1 MDEKRQRFGSRL
13 GFILLSAGCAI
24 GLGNV
29 YRFPM
34 KVGQNG
40 GGVFVLVYVLCLIL
54 LGLPVMVMEFTVGRA
69 AQASP
74 VRVYHKLVPEKKG
87 WRVHGYLSLVA
98 NILLMMFYT
107 TIAGW
112 IFKYCILSAAGTFQ
126 GKDADGI
133 TGVFLHTLGAD
144 GGNVWAAN
152 GMMILFTAIMA
163 VAACFICSFS
173 LQSGLE
179 KVTKYMMLALFVLMV
194 IMAVYG
200 FTLDGAKEGLSF
212 YLKPD
217 FSKLNGGVVAEAM
230 NQSFFTLSLGIG
242 SMAIFGSYLGKDRSL
257 TGESIT
263 IIILDTFV
271 AIVAGLII
279 FPACFTYGIEPG
291 EGAGLLFMTLP
302 NVFNGIPGGR
312 IIGVLFFVFMTFAA
326 FSTVL
331 AVYENIIACT
341 SELTNW
347 SRKKT
352 ALIVAIGMILLNIP
366 FILGNNVWSNF
377 HPFGLEGKDVSD
389 LEDFFVSTLML
400 PLGSLT
406 YVLFCTTKFGW
417 GWKNFISEANEGA
430 GVKFPKWFKPYV
442 TFVLPLIIIVVFVLG
457 IISYF
462 GLNK

>member
-1 MDEKRQRFGSRL
+1 MEKREHLGSRL

-34 KVGQNG
+34 KVGQYG
-40 GGVFVLVYVLCLIL
+40 GGAFVLVYILCLIL
-54 LGLPVMVMEFTVGRA
+54 LGLPVMVMEFSLGRA
-69 AQASP
+69 AQKSP
-74 VRVYHKLVPEKKG
+74 VYIYNELTPEKKG
-87 WRVHGYLSLVA
+87 WRVHGYLSPFA
-98 NILLMMFYT
+98 NVLLMMFYT

-112 IFKYCILSAAGTFQ
+112 ILRYFIKTAAGNFV
-126 GKDADGI
+126 GKDSDGV
-133 TGVFLHTLGAD
+133 TGEFLGMLGD
-144 GGNVWAAN
+144 PW
-152 GMMILFTAIMA
+152 MMIVFTAITA
-163 VAACFICSFS
+163 IVACFICSFS
-173 LQSGLE
+173 LQKGLE
-179 KVTKYMMLALFVLMV
+179 RITKYMMVALLVLMV
-194 IMAVYG
+194 GLAIYG
-200 FTLDGAKEGLSF
+200 LTLSGAKDGLSF

-217 FSKLNGGVVAEAM
+217 FSKLDFGVVSEAM

-242 SMAIFGSYLGKDRSL
+242 SMAIFGSYLGKERSL

-271 AIVAGLII
+271 AITAGLII
-279 FPACFTYGIEPG
+279 FPACFTYGIEPT
-291 EGAGLLFMTLP
+291 EGAGLLFLTLP

-312 IIGVLFFVFMTFAA
+312 IVGALFFVFMTFAA

-341 SELTNW
+341 SEAFKW

-352 ALIVAIGMILLNIP
+352 ALFVCIAMILLNVP

-377 HPFGLEGKDVSD
+377 HAFGIEGKDVSD

-406 YVLFCTTKFGW
+406 YVLYCTRKFGW
-417 GWKNFISEANEGA
+417 GWKNFTEEANTGK
-430 GVKFPKWFKPYV
+430 GVKFPKWLKGYV
-442 TFVLPLIIIVVFVLG
+442 SYVLPLIIIVVFVLG

-462 GLNK
+462 GIGK

>member
-1 MDEKRQRFGSRL
+1 MEREHFGSRL

-34 KVGQNG
+34 KVGQFG
-40 GGVFVLVYVLCLIL
+40 GGAFVLIYIACLIL
-54 LGLPVMVMEFTVGRA
+54 LGLPVMVMEFSIGRA

-74 VRVYHKLVPEKKG
+74 VKSYQALTPEKKP
-87 WRVHGYLSLVA
+87 WKIHGYLSLVA

-112 IFKYCILSAAGTFQ
+112 IFKYCCSSAVGTFS
-126 GKDADGI
+126 GLDSDGI
-133 TGVFLHTLGAD
+133 TNEFLSLLGSP
-144 GGNVWAAN
+144 VT
-152 GMMILFTAIMA
+152 MLIFTAITA
-163 VAACFICSFS
+163 GAACFVCSFS
-173 LQSGLE
+173 LQKGLE
-179 KVTKYMMLALFVLMV
+179 KVTKYMMLALLVLMV
-194 IMAVYG
+194 VLAVYG
-200 FTLDGAKEGLSF
+200 FTLSGAGEGLSF

-217 FSKLNGGVVAEAM
+217 FSKVNATVVSEAM

-242 SMAIFGSYLGKDRSL
+242 SMAIFGSYLGKERSL
-257 TGESIT
+257 TGESIS

-279 FPACFTYGIEPG
+279 FPACFTYGIEPN
-291 EGAGLLFMTLP
+291 EGAALLFLTLP

-312 IIGVLFFVFMTFAA
+312 VLGVLFFIFMTFAA

-341 SELTNW
+341 SELTGW

-352 ALIVAIGMILLNIP
+352 ALIAFFVMVVLNVP

-377 HPFGLEGKDVSD
+377 HAFGIEGKDVSD

-406 YVLFCTTKFGW
+406 YVFYCTRKFGW
-417 GWKNFISEANEGA
+417 GWKNFMKEANAGEGI
-430 GVKFPKWFKPYV
+430 KFPKWARLYV
-442 TFVLPLIIIVVFVLG
+442 SYVLPLIIIVVFVLG

-462 GLNK
+462 GIGK

>member
-1 MDEKRQRFGSRL
+1 MEREHFGSRL

-34 KVGQNG
+34 KVGQFG
-40 GGVFVLVYVLCLIL
+40 GGAFVLIYIACLIL
-54 LGLPVMVMEFTVGRA
+54 LGLPVMVMEFSIGRA

-74 VRVYHKLVPEKKG
+74 VKSYQALTPEKKP
-87 WRVHGYLSLVA
+87 WKIHGYLSLVA

-112 IFKYCILSAAGTFQ
+112 IFKYCCSSAVGTFS
-126 GKDADGI
+126 GLDSDGI
-133 TGVFLHTLGAD
+133 TNEFLSLLDSPMTML
-144 GGNVWAAN
+144 
-152 GMMILFTAIMA
+152 LFTAIIA
-163 VAACFICSFS
+163 AAACFVCSFS
-173 LQSGLE
+173 LQKGLE
-179 KVTKYMMLALFVLMV
+179 KVTKYMMLALLVLMV
-194 IMAVYG
+194 VLAVYG
-200 FTLDGAKEGLSF
+200 FTLSGAGEGLSF

-217 FSKLNGGVVAEAM
+217 FSKVNATVVSEAM

-242 SMAIFGSYLGKDRSL
+242 SMAIFGSYLGKERSL
-257 TGESIT
+257 TGESIS

-279 FPACFTYGIEPG
+279 FPACFTYGIEPN
-291 EGAGLLFMTLP
+291 EGAALLFLTLP

-312 IIGVLFFVFMTFAA
+312 VLGVLFFIFMTFAA

-341 SELTNW
+341 SELTGW

-352 ALIVAIGMILLNIP
+352 AIIAFFVMVVLNVP

-377 HPFGLEGKDVSD
+377 HAFGIEGKDVSD

-406 YVLFCTTKFGW
+406 YVFYCTRKFGW
-417 GWKNFISEANEGA
+417 GWKNFMKEANTGEGI
-430 GVKFPKWFKPYV
+430 KFPKWARLYV
-442 TFVLPLIIIVVFVLG
+442 SYVLPLIIIVVFVLG

-462 GLNK
+462 GIGK